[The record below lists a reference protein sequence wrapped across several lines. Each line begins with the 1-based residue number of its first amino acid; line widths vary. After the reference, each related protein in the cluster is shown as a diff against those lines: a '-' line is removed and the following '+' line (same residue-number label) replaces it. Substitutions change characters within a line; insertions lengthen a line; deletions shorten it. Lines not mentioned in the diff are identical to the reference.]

1 MSLKGLSLLYF
12 GYKNEITEQYLEKI
26 VNMPIWD
33 IKQCEVCKKTIVLP
47 YGAPVYFHIDHFPQG
62 KYVSLIDKP
71 ITLKNIMKHFRVD
84 KIYMINDDEL
94 YLIKKVISI

>member
-1 MSLKGLSLLYF
+1 MSLKDLSLLYF
-12 GYKNEITEQYLEKI
+12 DYRGEITDQYLKKI

-62 KYVSLIDKP
+62 KYISLIDKP
-71 ITLKNIMKHFRVD
+71 ITLKNIMKNFRIDKVYMVD
-84 KIYMINDDEL
+84 NDEL
-94 YLIKKVISI
+94 SLIKKIITI